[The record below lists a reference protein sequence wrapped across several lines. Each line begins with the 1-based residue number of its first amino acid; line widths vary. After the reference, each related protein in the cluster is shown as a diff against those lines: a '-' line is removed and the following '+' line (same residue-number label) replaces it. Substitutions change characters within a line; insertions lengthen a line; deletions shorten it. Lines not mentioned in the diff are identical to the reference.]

1 MIVIIIASYMD
12 DDDRIVYGWDFSVT
26 QQEQEQEQQ
35 DKHILGVRILETPQ
49 IAWKDISCKFPGR
62 VGSAG
67 QQTAAAAFFATK
79 RQQQHQQQGLLVKP
93 GMAAAK
99 LPDTHQPAEKKK
111 ETVS

>member
-1 MIVIIIASYMD
+1 MVTGHWRQQGIVTDSGQVGSNGQHSTGTAPVASPSYW
-12 DDDRIVYGWDFSVT
+12 G
-26 QQEQEQEQQ
+26 
-35 DKHILGVRILETPQ
+35 ILETPQ